1 MNVILIGYR
10 GTGKTT
16 VGKALSSRL
25 GWPFHDADI
34 FLETKQGRTIS
45 DMVAQNGWQFFRAR
59 EKEAIR
65 ALSAMKQSVIATGG
79 GAVLDKDN
87 VEYLARN
94 GLFVLLK
101 ADISTMITRI
111 QADETSQQK
120 RPDLV
125 NGGLYQETQTMITER
140 MPTYE
145 KVADMAIDTTGLTI
159 DEVVDK
165 IIQNARIR
173 AELKT

>member
-1 MNVILIGYR
+1 MNIILIGYR

-16 VGKALSSRL
+16 VGKALSRRL
-25 GWPFHDADI
+25 GWPFHDADV

-45 DMVAQNGWQFFRAR
+45 DMVAENGWQFFRAR
-59 EKEAIR
+59 EKKTIR
-65 ALSAMKQSVIATGG
+65 ELSAMKQSVIATGG
-79 GAVLDKDN
+79 GAVMDKDN
-87 VEYLARN
+87 VDCLAQN

-101 ADISTMITRI
+101 ADISTMIKRI
-111 QADETSQQK
+111 QADETSQQQ

-125 NGGLYQETQTMITER
+125 NGGLYQETKTMIRER

-159 DEVVDK
+159 DKVVNR
-165 IIQNARIR
+165 ILQNSRIV